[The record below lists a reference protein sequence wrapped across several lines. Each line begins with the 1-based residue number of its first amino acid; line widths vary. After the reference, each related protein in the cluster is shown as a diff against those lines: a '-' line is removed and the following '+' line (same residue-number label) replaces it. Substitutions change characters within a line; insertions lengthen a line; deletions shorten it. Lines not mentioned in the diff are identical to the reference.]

1 MDRQLE
7 TSRQE
12 KVIRLLYY
20 LILVGFLLFY
30 LLPFWGAFTTSLKT
44 AGEVLTT
51 NPLSMPRRPTFQ
63 GYVDAFNHLKKPLL
77 NSLIATSGGA
87 FFSVLFGSIC
97 GYVFALYRLN
107 STTSSLCC
115 WYVQPSRHTKLFS
128 FLFFRRS
135 KVWFVRFC
143 IGTYSCPYSLWNPY
157 DYFNVPQF
165 LWRHSSMYRSAGDA
179 RWARSME
186 NLPQSYSAQYQNCYC
201 DCDCVSVYIDLE

>member
-87 FFSVLFGSIC
+87 FQSYLVQSAAMYLRCI
-97 GYVFALYRLN
+97 ALN

-115 WYVQPSRHTKLFS
+115 WYVQPSCHTKLFS

-135 KVWFVRFC
+135 KAWVCTILYWD
-143 IGTYSCPYSLWNPY
+143 L
-157 DYFNVPQF
+157 F
-165 LWRHSSMYRSAGDA
+165 LPIQL
-179 RWARSME
+179 ME
-186 NLPQSYSAQYQNCYC
+186 SP
-201 DCDCVSVYIDLE
+201 